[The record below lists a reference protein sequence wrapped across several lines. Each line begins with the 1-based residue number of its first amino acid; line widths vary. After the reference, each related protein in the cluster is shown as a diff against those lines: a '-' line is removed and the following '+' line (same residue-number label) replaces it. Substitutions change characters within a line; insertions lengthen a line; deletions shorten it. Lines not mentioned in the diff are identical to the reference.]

1 MPDFR
6 PPRPPQSP
14 QESAA
19 EVYLKSHTADILNFR
34 QTEAIAPLLDH
45 LKVYAEDKGRSL
57 TTSQLRNIF
66 SKVKPIATRQ
76 KLQLIRPK
84 LAYVAARQKSGL
96 AEQVVNFLESI
107 IKKVETDAQVKDFVA
122 FFEAFVAYHKLAE
135 SKDKKAGGGR

>member
-1 MPDFR
+1 MPDNRAQRSFH
-6 PPRPPQSP
+6 SP

-19 EVYLKSHTADILNFR
+19 EAYLKGHTADILNFR
-34 QTEAIAPLLDH
+34 KTEAIAPLLDH
-45 LKVYAEDKGRSL
+45 LQAYAEDKGRSL

-66 SKVKPIATRQ
+66 SKVKPMTTRQ

-96 AEQVVNFLESI
+96 AEQVVNFLENI
-107 IKKVETDAQVKDFVA
+107 IKEVETDAQVKDFVA
-122 FFEAFVAYHKLAE
+122 FFEAFVAYHKFAE